1 MNLQEVRG
9 LIDEIEAKI
18 EEAKETNEEEQQC
31 VRKAHTAAATSAASG
46 KPASAPTKHRGIHQ
60 RFQVSIIYRNFLF
73 FFIFFSTPTVR
84 FDWMDSVGDCF
95 FFFYYYDL
103 LQDDR
108 NVTVIQSFRVHP
120 AKTSLPWKTEETAT
134 TRIAATRCTRLTP
147 RPPPRR
153 LKEVAGSRK
162 TTWPPAR
169 QNPSVCLLPVGQA
182 GSKPLKRKAP
192 SLEAVAG

>member
-95 FFFYYYDL
+95 FFIIIMICCRTTETSRSFS
-103 LQDDR
+103 R
-108 NVTVIQSFRVHP
+108 SEFIQRRRVSHG
-120 AKTSLPWKTEETAT
+120 
-134 TRIAATRCTRLTP
+134 
-147 RPPPRR
+147 RR
-153 LKEVAGSRK
+153 R
-162 TTWPPAR
+162 R
-169 QNPSVCLLPVGQA
+169 QRRRG
-182 GSKPLKRKAP
+182 
-192 SLEAVAG
+192 